1 MLLHHNS
8 NDQPAAITG
17 AADSLG
23 RPSPIVSGPSV
34 RQIRF
39 NRSCYLRLILC
50 LSIVVLLAA
59 SAKPTKAPSDEEQIL
74 NLEHDWVR
82 ALEGKTAKVS
92 VS

>member
-1 MLLHHNS
+1 
-8 NDQPAAITG
+8 
-17 AADSLG
+17 
-23 RPSPIVSGPSV
+23 
-34 RQIRF
+34 
-39 NRSCYLRLILC
+39 